1 MADET
6 KFSKEEMK
14 ELNKIQEIY
23 VQTQNGFGQI
33 SIARLRL
40 EAQLNEY
47 DVAENKLKQM
57 FLDNQEKEKKF
68 ISKVTDKY
76 GEITLD
82 PNTGNFTPNE

>member
-6 KFSKEEMK
+6 KFSKEEME
-14 ELNKIQEIY
+14 ELKKIQEIY

-40 EAQLNEY
+40 EDQLNEY

>member
-6 KFSKEEMK
+6 KFSEEEMK
-14 ELNKIQEIY
+14 ELKKIQEIY

-40 EAQLNEY
+40 ENQLNEY

-82 PNTGNFTPNE
+82 PNTGNFTPNK